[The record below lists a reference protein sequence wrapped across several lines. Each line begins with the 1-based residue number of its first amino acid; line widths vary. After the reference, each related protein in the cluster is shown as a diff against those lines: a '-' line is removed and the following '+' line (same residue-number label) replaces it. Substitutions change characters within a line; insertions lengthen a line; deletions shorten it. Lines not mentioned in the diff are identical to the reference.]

1 MVNFLAHIYLSFED
15 PEISLGNFFADHIK
29 GKKYLHFPERIGKGI
44 LLHRA
49 IDSFTDA
56 HPVPKQSSKRLHKNY
71 RHYSRVIVDIF
82 YDHFLAKNWR
92 DYADRPLA
100 DFTEDFYALLE
111 ANYDLL
117 PPGTQRMLPY
127 MIADNWLLNYANL
140 DGIAQVLQGMNRR
153 TQNKSKMHNA
163 IGDLQE
169 HYPLFEKEF
178 RQFFPELI
186 TFSRQK
192 FDELCES

>member
-1 MVNFLAHIYLSFED
+1 MNFLAHIYLSFED

-29 GKKYLHFPERIGKGI
+29 GKKYLHFPKRIQKGI

-56 HPVPKQSSKRLHKNY
+56 HPTPKLSSKRLHKNY

-82 YDHFLAKNWR
+82 YDHFLAKNWN
-92 DYADRPLA
+92 DYSDRPLA

-140 DGIAQVLQGMNRR
+140 DGITQVLQGMNRR